1 MADTSYIIDLILQ
14 AKNQATAELNKVGTS
29 IDQIKEKSVKMSD
42 STKQALKSVGVAAT
56 AVATSVIAIG
66 KKAVDSAV
74 QMEPVKNSF
83 ERLSE
88 SVGVASDEM
97 LKAMQKASRGTVSDF
112 NLMSAA
118 NKAYSLW
125 VVKNTDEMS
134 TLMEIARV
142 KGQAMGRT
150 MEEALE
156 DIVTWL
162 GRGSAMILDNLGIV
176 IKQSEAQEEYAK
188 SIGKTVNQLTEAE
201 KKQAL
206 INAVVKQGREE
217 LEQAGEVSLT
227 MAERQAQLQTTWENI
242 KVTLWEALVPVLEK
256 LLDFLQPILDKV
268 QEFVKN
274 NPELVAGI
282 MKWTAGIALLIAGLS
297 GLALALPAITN
308 GIALLT
314 GPIGW
319 VIMGITALG
328 AAWATNFGGIRDKT
342 KEVIEYIKPMI
353 EERIGGIKNF
363 IDTHLTEILTIVYTV
378 RDVIKST
385 VQIWVEVIGSVIEWL
400 FTTLW
405 VLIDI
410 FNGDRSAAW
419 EKIKSM
425 ATKTAQSIDKI
436 LTIAF
441 GDMWT
446 NIKNWFLE
454 GYNWIVDK
462 VNALVDKIKSAVQ
475 SLKNAWNS
483 AKEWLGFGW
492 KDSTRASGWPVY
504 QWQSYLVWE
513 NGPEMFVPSQNGRI
527 VKNEDLGNGGG
538 AGGDIVVNI
547 NMGGVAV
554 NNGADEQSLAD
565 TIAETIT
572 RQLEL
577 YKKGIY

>member
-29 IDQIKEKSVKMSD
+29 IDQIKEKSVKMSE
-42 STKQALKSVGVAAT
+42 STKQAIKAVWVAAT

-88 SVGVASDEM
+88 SVGVASEDM

-188 SIGKTVNQLTEAE
+188 QLGKTVNQLTEAE

-217 LEQAGEVSLT
+217 LELAGEVELT
-227 MAERQAQLQTTWENI
+227 MAERQAQLQTTWENM

-314 GPIGW
+314 GPVGL
-319 VIMGITALG
+319 VIAAITALA

-342 KEVIEYIKPMI
+342 QEVIDFVKPYI
-353 EERIGGIKNF
+353 EEALASIRAFWEEHGEAIKVYLQALWDWIKFLIETAMEGIKLAF
-363 IDTHLTEILTIVYTV
+363 
-378 RDVIKST
+378 
-385 VQIWVEVIGSVIEWL
+385 EWL
-400 FTTLW
+400 FTVLW
-405 VLIDI
+405 VLLDV
-410 FNGDRSAAW
+410 FEGDWEGAW
-419 EKIKSM
+419 EKIKKFGESVV
-425 ATKTAQSIDKI
+425 KTIDKI
-436 LTIAF
+436 MTSAF

-446 NIKNWFLE
+446 NIKNWFME

-462 VNALVDKIKSAVQ
+462 VNALVDKIKKAVQ
-475 SLKNAWNS
+475 ALKDAWNS

-492 KDSTRASGWPVY
+492 DKSTRASGWPVY

-527 VKNEDLGNGGG
+527 VKNEDLGNSGG
-538 AGGDIVVNI
+538 AWGDIVVNI
-547 NMGGVAV
+547 NMWGVAV